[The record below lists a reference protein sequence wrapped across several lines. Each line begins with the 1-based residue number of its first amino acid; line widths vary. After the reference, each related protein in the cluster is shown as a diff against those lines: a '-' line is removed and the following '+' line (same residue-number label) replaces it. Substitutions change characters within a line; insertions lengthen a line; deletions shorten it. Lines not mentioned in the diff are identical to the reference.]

1 MNRTFAIVGTASVKM
16 PATSHCPPLA
26 RALVNLGY
34 SEVSMKD
41 ATYLVAMNHESTS
54 YQRFMENGGLTKN
67 AVLIRVEPPAV
78 HPSQYTAK
86 IEKLYANIV
95 TPGLAIFDSDM
106 ENFIGWPY
114 EIHKNP
120 SRPSVTPLNLFEFVK
135 SEEFI
140 DQFSLTKWKG
150 RKNKFHLIAANKV
163 SPTNQSNYQL
173 RRRIAFSSTP
183 QILDIYGPLWK
194 SPLRTKIRH
203 RLAVL
208 KFGVESRVPLSIV
221 NIYGNLFKSYPAFL
235 GTPEDKFLTS
245 RNYRFAL
252 VVENS
257 DTYASEKLI
266 DAMLAGCICV
276 YAGPSIE
283 AAGFP
288 PETAIPYSG
297 NVHQLDE
304 VLMNLQDEE
313 ILGYLDA
320 MKAFLASQ
328 RFLDSWESDQVFNKI
343 AKRLDENWRNS

>member
-1 MNRTFAIVGTASVKM
+1 MNKTFAIVGTASIKM

-26 RALVNLGY
+26 CALVNLGF
-34 SEVSMKD
+34 SEVSLND
-41 ATYLVAMNHESTS
+41 ATYLVAMNHNSTS
-54 YQRFMENGGLTKN
+54 YKRFIDNGGLVKN

-78 HPSQYTAK
+78 HPSQYTSR
-86 IEKLYANIV
+86 IEKLYANIL
-95 TPGLAIFDSDM
+95 TPGLANFDSDA

-120 SRPSVTPLNLFEFVK
+120 SQPSDTPLDLREFVK
-135 SEEFI
+135 SEEVI
-140 DQFSLTKWKG
+140 NQFSLTKWKG
-150 RKNKFHLIAANKV
+150 RKDKFHLIAANKV

-183 QILDIYGPLWK
+183 QTLDIYGPLWR
-194 SPLRTKIRH
+194 SPLSTKIKH

-208 KFGVESRVPLSIV
+208 KFGVKSRVRPSIV

-235 GTPEDKFLTS
+235 GTPEDKFSTS
-245 RNYRFAL
+245 QNYRFAL

-288 PETAIPYSG
+288 PEIAIPYSG

-304 VLMNLQDEE
+304 VLTNLQDEE
-313 ILGYLDA
+313 ILGYLDV
-320 MKAFLASQ
+320 MKAFFTSQ
-328 RFLDSWESDQVFNKI
+328 RFLDFWESDEVFNKI